1 LLDSYGFFLS
11 ISKPT
16 MAIAMIMAITPI
28 PMYIVRSEAVAQF
41 AAILHFLGAAVCGG
55 LFFAFMRLKRAA
67 KQIIA

>member
-1 LLDSYGFFLS
+1 
-11 ISKPT
+11 